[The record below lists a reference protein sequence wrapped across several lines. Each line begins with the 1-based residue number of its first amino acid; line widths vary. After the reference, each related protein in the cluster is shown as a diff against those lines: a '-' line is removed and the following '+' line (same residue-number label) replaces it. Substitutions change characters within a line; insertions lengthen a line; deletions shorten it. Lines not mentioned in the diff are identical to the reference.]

1 MKSLE
6 YLLEV
11 EGANGQAVPYL
22 GYVEL
27 NLKFPKNFL
36 GVEAEV
42 PTLALIVPDLT
53 NIRYTPTAHKGTNLF
68 SSHIVMA
75 IKL

>member
-27 NLKFPKNFL
+27 NLKFSKNFL

-42 PTLALIVPDLT
+42 PTLA
-53 NIRYTPTAHKGTNLF
+53 
-68 SSHIVMA
+68 
-75 IKL
+75 